1 MADFSVIGKR
11 LPMVDGPDKV
21 TGAAL
26 YADDLVL
33 PGMLVGKI
41 LHSPHAH
48 ARIRAI
54 DTSRAEALPGVK
66 AVATGGEFPNK
77 YGILPIGHDETAF
90 AVDKVRYI
98 GDNVAGVAAVS
109 EEVARQALELVEVDY
124 ELLPACFDP
133 LETMKAESN
142 WIHDDRPHNIEKE
155 YHHSFGNVEEALAQA
170 DVVRSEHFVCSEVT
184 HAAMEPHSTLAH
196 YQRDGRLTV
205 WSSTQV

>member
-142 WIHDDRPHNIEKE
+142 WIHDDRPNNIEKD

-196 YQRDGRLTV
+196 YQRDG
-205 WSSTQV
+205 